1 MAQITINE
9 GLAWMQTLKARH
21 AELVDLRNDNARR
34 ERRFFGAAGDKE
46 LVREPVY
53 DVKTLDR
60 LVTGVAREMRLLD
73 QALKATNARTLV
85 DGYEQHD
92 DILGELS

>member
-9 GLAWMQTLKARH
+9 ALAWLKTLKQRH
-21 AELVDLRNDNARR
+21 AELLELRNDNARR
-34 ERRFFGAAGDKE
+34 ERRFFGSAGDKE

-60 LVTGVAREMRLLD
+60 LVTAVAREMRLLD
-73 QALKATNARTLV
+73 QALKATNAKTFV
-85 DGYEQHD
+85 DGYNQD
-92 DILGELS
+92 DDVLGELS

>member
-9 GLAWMQTLKARH
+9 GLAWMKTLKARH

-34 ERRFFGAAGDKE
+34 ERRFYGTAGDKE

-53 DVKTLDR
+53 DIKTLDR

-85 DGYEQHD
+85 DGYDQRD
-92 DILGELS
+92 DVLGEVS